1 MSVQLNPNKTFQA
14 AVNSTTTEAI
24 IYMKTL
30 DMEGASSFDY
40 YIPSGL
46 TATLSISSS
55 DSSSPTSMVWTAV
68 ASSVA
73 GATRSRYN
81 SASFTAIKIDRNS
94 GAGLVELTISAT

>member
-14 AVNSTTTEAI
+14 TINGTTTSAI

-46 TATLSISSS
+46 TATLAISSS
-55 DSSSPTSMVWTAV
+55 DSSNPSSMVWTDV
-68 ASSVA
+68 AASVA
-73 GATRSRYN
+73 GATRARYN
-81 SASFTAIKIDRNS
+81 AASFTAIKMTCNS